1 MLIVLAISGWGIALA
16 LAVALRRHQCP
27 IEQPTKA
34 VLVNSAGL
42 PESLRTLRG
51 PAPKEYSRPRGKG
64 AATLYP
70 RIGTAVI
77 YQATEPRQPQ

>member
-1 MLIVLAISGWGIALA
+1 MVLILAIAGWGFALA
-16 LAVALRRHQCP
+16 LAVALKRHRCP
-27 IEQPTKA
+27 IEYPTKA

-51 PAPKEYSRPRGKG
+51 PAPKEYTRPRGKG
-64 AATLYP
+64 AATIYP
-70 RIGTAVI
+70 RIGTAVL